1 MTPTL
6 PLPRRFRWMPGMM
19 RLRCAPGMAD
29 HLRREGRVP
38 DGRDDWPADG
48 CIPDL
53 TDPATLGCLLAL
65 VREAYGR
72 PDAYASV
79 NSVGSPDMRG
89 WYLCRTGHPNICHP
103 TEAAAL
109 WAALEDAP

>member
-1 MTPTL
+1 
-6 PLPRRFRWMPGMM
+6 MM
-19 RLRCAPGMAD
+19 RLRHAPGMAD

-38 DGRDDWPADG
+38 DGRDDWDDAAWPAV
-48 CIPDL
+48 PDL
-53 TDPATLGCLLAL
+53 SDPATVGAIVAL

-72 PDAYASV
+72 PDAYVSV
-79 NSVGSPDMRG
+79 NSVGSANMRG
-89 WYLCRTGHPNICHP
+89 WYLCRTGYPNICHP